1 MNRIT
6 IHLSLLV
13 GCFLTLFSACQ
24 KDQLPTN
31 PAASVEE
38 ADAAINDI
46 LKKEGL
52 MGLSVAVVKN
62 DKLVFSKGYGFVNQ
76 ETKQPATNESIFL
89 IASISKTITGMAVMQ
104 LVEQGKLGLD
114 TDINNYLPF
123 KLTNPKNPNATITCR
138 HLMTHTATI
147 VDAHYEQVA
156 NPALY
161 TFGGDPT
168 LSLADFARA
177 FFVPGGTYYS
187 PNSFGSGN
195 PGGQYEYTNLG
206 IALLGYVVEAVAK
219 KPFDQYT
226 NEMIFG
232 PLGMTKT
239 SWRLRDLP
247 AAELAMPY
255 TDKNK
260 PYGHYTF
267 ADYPN
272 GGLRTTVNDLSK
284 FLRAIMLGGVF
295 NGKRVLSVTSV
306 AELER
311 IQYPTLPGAERQG
324 LVWGYVSP
332 ADVGASPAQ
341 GLPAQVFGHAG
352 GEQGVF
358 TLMFF
363 DPVSRAGAIIF
374 TNEDIASE
382 QGYQR
387 LIDLELSLIQ
397 LGAAQ

>member
-1 MNRIT
+1 MNRILILRT
-6 IHLSLLV
+6 LLLSGFLL
-13 GCFLTLFSACQ
+13 LFSACEKEQ
-24 KDQLPTN
+24 IPASPT
-31 PAASVEE
+31 SFEQV
-38 ADAAINDI
+38 DATVTDI

-52 MGLSVAVVKN
+52 MSLSVAVVKN
-62 DKLVFSKGYGFVNQ
+62 DKLIFSKGYGLANQ
-76 ETKQPATNESIFL
+76 ETKRPATNESIFL
-89 IASISKTITGMAVMQ
+89 IASVSKTVTGMAAMQ
-104 LVEQGKLGLD
+104 LVEQGKLNLD
-114 TDINNYLPF
+114 TDINSYLPF
-123 KLTNPKNPNATITCR
+123 KLTNPKNPKAVITCR

-161 TFGGDPT
+161 TFGADPT

-177 FFVPGGTYYS
+177 FFVTGGTYYS
-187 PNSFGSGN
+187 PNSFGPGS
-195 PGGQYEYTNLG
+195 PGGAYTYTNLG
-206 IALLGYVVEAVAK
+206 IALLGYVVEVVAK

-226 NEMIFG
+226 NEMIFR

-255 TDKNK
+255 TDQNK

-272 GGLRTTVNDLSK
+272 GGLRTTVNDLSN
-284 FLRAIMLGGVF
+284 FLRAVMLGGAF
-295 NGKRVLSVTSV
+295 NGKRVLSAASV
-306 AELER
+306 AELQR
-311 IQYPTLPGAERQG
+311 IQYPTVSGAERQG
-324 LVWGYVSP
+324 LVWGHVRP
-332 ADVGASPAQ
+332 ADVGATPAP
-341 GLPAQVFGHAG
+341 GLPAEVFGHAG

-363 DPVSRAGAIIF
+363 DPVTRAGAIVF

-387 LIDLELSLIQ
+387 LIDLELSLIK